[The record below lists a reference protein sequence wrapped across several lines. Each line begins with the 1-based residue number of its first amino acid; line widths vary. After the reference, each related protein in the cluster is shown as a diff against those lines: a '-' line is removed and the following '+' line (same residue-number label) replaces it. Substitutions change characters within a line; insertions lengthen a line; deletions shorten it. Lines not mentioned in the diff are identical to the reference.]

1 MICYFFVVCFVFAP
15 TLEETVEGIFV
26 IKVIVSSRRT
36 ADQMCW
42 VRPKIRP
49 TPCIVWPKIGAREGM
64 LINMYK
70 TALNCPSRE
79 QFATQGHPELQV
91 TPFYI

>member
-1 MICYFFVVCFVFAP
+1 MICYFFLVCFVFAS
-15 TLEETVEGIFV
+15 TLEDTVEGIFV